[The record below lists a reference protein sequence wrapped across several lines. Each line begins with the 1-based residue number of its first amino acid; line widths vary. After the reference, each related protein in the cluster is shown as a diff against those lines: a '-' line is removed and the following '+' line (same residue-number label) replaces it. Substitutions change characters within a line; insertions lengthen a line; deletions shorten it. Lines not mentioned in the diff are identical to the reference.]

1 MKTNDAIKIT
11 NEYVCM
17 QYYTKKNQKEKIINV
32 LKMIFLHQFDRKNI
46 YIYLNFTLFHFLR
59 NLRYLLT
66 KKKEG
71 SQQP

>member
-46 YIYLNFTLFHFLR
+46 YVSKFHPFSFFEKPEIFTYQEKR
-59 NLRYLLT
+59 R
-66 KKKEG
+66 
-71 SQQP
+71 